1 MTSRTRLWVLL
12 VSTPVIAFT
21 LVGGYLGQ
29 AMAAKDDTL
38 QHLRV
43 FEDVVSLV
51 LNNYVEEVDVKQA
64 MRGAMRGLADGL
76 DVDSAFLTPELVKT
90 FESNTSAGPA
100 DVGVDIVRQYYLR
113 IVSAREGSP
122 AAKAGL
128 RSGDYIRAIDGKAT
142 RDMSAFE
149 GARLLHGAAGSKV
162 TLLVIRGN
170 AADPH
175 EVSLTRERPA
185 GADVTSKMAEPGTGY
200 VRIHE
205 FTRDSPAR
213 VRQAFEALGKTGAQR
228 FIVDIRGTSRGDLDD
243 GLAAARLFVKMGTL
257 AVKQSKTTKET
268 VTTTAGDGVITSR
281 VVLLTNP
288 GTSGAAEVFA
298 AALDGNKRA
307 ELVGERTLGRTA
319 RQRLVK
325 LPDGSGMLLSV
336 IRYQTPD
343 GKEIHEKGLMPEVAV
358 DEPDVEFGSVPPAGD
373 PLLERA
379 LKVVAGEVTEKAAEK
394 KAA

>member
-51 LNNYVEEVDVKQA
+51 LNNYVEEVDVRQA

-76 DVDSAFLTPELVKT
+76 DADSAFLSPELVKT
-90 FESNTSAGPA
+90 FESNTSPGTA
-100 DVGVDIVRQYYLR
+100 DIGVEVLRQYYLR
-113 IVSAREGSP
+113 VVSARDGSP
-122 AAKAGL
+122 AAKGGL
-128 RSGDYIRAIDGKAT
+128 RTGDYIRAIDGKAT

-149 GARLLHGAAGSKV
+149 GDRLLRGAPGSKV

-175 EVSLTRERPA
+175 EVVLVRERSA
-185 GADVTSKMAEPGTGY
+185 GPDVTSKMADASTGY

-205 FTRDSPAR
+205 FTKDSPAR
-213 VRQAFEALGKTGAQR
+213 IKQAFDTLTKSGASR
-228 FIVDIRGTSRGDLDD
+228 FVIDVRGTARGDLDD
-243 GLAAARLFVKMGTL
+243 GLAAARLFVKTGTL
-257 AVKQSKTTKET
+257 TVKQSKSAKEA
-268 VTTTAGDGVITSR
+268 VTANPGDGAITSR

-288 GTSGAAEVFA
+288 GTSGAAEIFA
-298 AALDGNKRA
+298 AALNTNKRA

-325 LPDGSGMLLSV
+325 LPDGSGLLLSTT
-336 IRYQTPD
+336 RYQSPD
-343 GKEIHEKGLMPEVAV
+343 GKDIHEKGLLPEVEV
-358 DEPDVEFGSVPPAGD
+358 DEPEVEFGSTPPPGD
-373 PLLERA
+373 PTLERA
-379 LKVVAGEVTEKAAEK
+379 LKVVAGEVTEK